1 MLCLYNS
8 KPVFLLKIN
17 QFGNN
22 RKEGVGNTI
31 TSKPRLAPQNNNRN
45 VSSKMT
51 YTIQSRQRQAKMDLF
66 YGTVVGPLG
75 FVVWHPLGLGWGPY
89 PQPHPTPLAAQLV
102 FGCGAE
108 ERLLHNT
115 TQQER
120 DRLWQQGPQRSNPAA
135 VKGISWYVPTLPL
148 TKSQVVLEKWQDQL
162 ADLCTCVARR
172 QHCLQQKK
180 KRENQGPLRTNC
192 TLQCSVTRGEVWNP
206 FRSYWIPK
214 WTRK

>member
-1 MLCLYNS
+1 MLCLYNG

-75 FVVWHPLGLGWGPY
+75 FVV
-89 PQPHPTPLAAQLV
+89 
-102 FGCGAE
+102 
-108 ERLLHNT
+108 
-115 TQQER
+115 
-120 DRLWQQGPQRSNPAA
+120 
-135 VKGISWYVPTLPL
+135 
-148 TKSQVVLEKWQDQL
+148 
-162 ADLCTCVARR
+162 
-172 QHCLQQKK
+172 
-180 KRENQGPLRTNC
+180 
-192 TLQCSVTRGEVWNP
+192 
-206 FRSYWIPK
+206 
-214 WTRK
+214 